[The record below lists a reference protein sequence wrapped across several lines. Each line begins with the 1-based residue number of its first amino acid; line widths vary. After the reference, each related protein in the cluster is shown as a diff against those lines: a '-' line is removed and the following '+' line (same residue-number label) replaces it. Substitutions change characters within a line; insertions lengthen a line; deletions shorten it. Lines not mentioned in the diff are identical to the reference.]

1 MLVDK
6 IEEDFNFLKHGEYD
20 VSEILNFSTKV
31 TEEEWNSDTT
41 RQNSYKLLS
50 NTNSFFFY
58 QTGMNWDPA
67 TPHIV
72 EKRNV
77 NQEVEKIVSDLEKIH
92 NGVRGKVLL
101 TRLNAN
107 QNIGKHQDAGPY
119 LSFVRR
125 HHIPIVTSD
134 ATTFTVAG
142 ETIVMKPG
150 ECWEIN
156 NSKAHYVTNKSDVA
170 RIHLLIDIMPFNKI
184 QNGYQI
190 V

>member
-6 IEEDFNFLKHGEYD
+6 IEEDFNFLKHAEYD
-20 VSEILNFSTKV
+20 VSEILKFSTTI
-31 TEEEWNSDTT
+31 TEEEWNSDKT

-58 QTGMNWDPA
+58 QTGRDWDPA

-72 EKRNV
+72 EKRNYH
-77 NQEVEKIVSDLEKIH
+77 ETVEEIVSDLEKIH

-125 HHIPIVTSD
+125 HHIPIITSKS
-134 ATTFTVAG
+134 TTFTVAG
-142 ETIVMKPG
+142 ETIVMQPG

-156 NSKAHYVTNKSDVA
+156 NSKAHYVTNNSDIA
-170 RIHLLIDIMPFNKI
+170 RIHLLIDIMPFSKI